1 MSLRD
6 LIEFR
11 HTLVFRLTMWYTAI
25 FAISTSV
32 VFIFFYFL
40 LTAIIKDKIDQD
52 LHGKVNRF
60 SRVFS
65 NQGVNT
71 VIRNAII
78 ETQAAGEEKI
88 FFRLIDLSGQVF
100 SSSNIS
106 YWEDIKVD
114 ENVIYNLLRGSDYV
128 FQTISATNRKH
139 KVRVLYSYIDPGIVM
154 QLGHS
159 MENSTRI
166 FEVFRK
172 TFFVTMSAII
182 IFAALIGSFLAKRA
196 LSGVWK
202 VTRTAQHISE
212 GSIDERV
219 PVTERGDELDQL
231 ATTFNQMLD
240 RIQKLIITTK
250 EMSDNIAHDLR
261 SPVTRIRGEAEIAI
275 TTSTSIDEYQNMA
288 SGTVEECDRLLDMIN
303 TMLII
308 SKTESG
314 VQEINKS
321 NIDIVKTLKSACDLF
336 QPMAKNKGLKLI
348 CNNSDNIMLNG
359 DTRKIQRMIANLLD
373 NAIKYSTSEGN
384 IYLSAFLDNEK
395 SVVIS
400 VKDTGI
406 GIEDKDIPHIF
417 NRFYRCDPS
426 RPQGGAGLGLS
437 LAKAIVEAHDG
448 KITVKSV
455 KNAGSTFIVTIPNEG
470 SSNAS
475 ASFA

>member
-1 MSLRD
+1 
-6 LIEFR
+6 
-11 HTLVFRLTMWYTAI
+11 
-25 FAISTSV
+25 
-32 VFIFFYFL
+32 
-40 LTAIIKDKIDQD
+40 
-52 LHGKVNRF
+52 
-60 SRVFS
+60 
-65 NQGVNT
+65 
-71 VIRNAII
+71 
-78 ETQAAGEEKI
+78 
-88 FFRLIDLSGQVF
+88 
-100 SSSNIS
+100 
-106 YWEDIKVD
+106 
-114 ENVIYNLLRGSDYV
+114 
-128 FQTISATNRKH
+128 
-139 KVRVLYSYIDPGIVM
+139 
-154 QLGHS
+154 
-159 MENSTRI
+159 
-166 FEVFRK
+166 
-172 TFFVTMSAII
+172 
-182 IFAALIGSFLAKRA
+182 
-196 LSGVWK
+196 
-202 VTRTAQHISE
+202 
-212 GSIDERV
+212 
-219 PVTERGDELDQL
+219 
-231 ATTFNQMLD
+231 
-240 RIQKLIITTK
+240 
-250 EMSDNIAHDLR
+250 
-261 SPVTRIRGEAEIAI
+261 
-275 TTSTSIDEYQNMA
+275 
-288 SGTVEECDRLLDMIN
+288 
-303 TMLII
+303 
-308 SKTESG
+308 